1 LAPVLRSG
9 LEQVVRCYWPINSF
23 SKASCILKILYG
35 VQGTGN
41 GHLTR
46 ARGMSRHLRAAGL
59 QVDYIFSGRAA
70 DKYYAM
76 EPFGDWRCLEG
87 LTFSVIKGKV
97 KPVGTLLNAKPMQL
111 LKDIADLPVREYDLV
126 ISDFEPISAWAA
138 RRNKVPCL
146 GLGHQ
151 YAFDYPIPKQGD
163 NPLTRTIM
171 KLFAPT
177 DYSIGMHWYH
187 YQQPIVPPI
196 VDTWGEQLE
205 ADERKI
211 IVYLPFEEPE
221 TISKLLKEF
230 PKYQFLYY
238 GNFAQQSSSE
248 NVTYNPVSR
257 EQFQKDLAQ
266 CGGVISNAGFELASE
281 SISLGKKILA
291 KPLHG
296 QMEQISNGLALQGL
310 ELGRSTKRL
319 TSAVVRDW
327 LDNFRAKR
335 ISYPNV
341 AKHLAE
347 WIMRGDLVDK
357 ENLIR
362 TLWEQTD
369 SHGLPGFQPY
379 RGTSAGTDQRRG
391 SIAVR

>member
-1 LAPVLRSG
+1 M
-9 LEQVVRCYWPINSF
+9 
-23 SKASCILKILYG
+23 KILYG

-46 ARGMSRHLRAAGL
+46 ARSMSRHLREAGL
-59 QVDYIFSGRAA
+59 HVDYVFSGRAA

-97 KPVGTLLNAKPMQL
+97 KPVGTLMNAKPAQL
-111 LKDIADLPVREYDLV
+111 LKDMASLPVRDYDLV
-126 ISDFEPISAWAA
+126 LSDFEPVSAWAA

-151 YAFDYPIPKQGD
+151 YAFDYPIPKHGD

-196 VDTWGEQLE
+196 VDTLE
-205 ADERKI
+205 ENLETDDQKI
-211 IVYLPFEEPE
+211 IVYLPFEAPE
-221 TISKLLKEF
+221 TVAKLLKEF
-230 PKYQFLYY
+230 PDYHFLYY
-238 GNFAQQSSSE
+238 GNFPQRSTSA
-248 NVTYNPVSR
+248 NITYNPVSR
-257 EQFQKDLAQ
+257 EEFQKDLVR

-296 QMEQISNGLALQGL
+296 QMEQISNALALQNL
-310 ELGRSTKRL
+310 DLGCATEHL
-319 TSAVVRDW
+319 GAAVVRDW

-341 AKHLAE
+341 AKHIAE
-347 WIMRGDLVDK
+347 WITRGDLTEK
-357 ENLIR
+357 EDLIR
-362 TLWEQTD
+362 TLWEQTE
-369 SHGLPGFQPY
+369 SHGLPGFHSY
-379 RGTSAGTDQRRG
+379 RGSPMATVQRRG
-391 SIAVR
+391 SMTVR